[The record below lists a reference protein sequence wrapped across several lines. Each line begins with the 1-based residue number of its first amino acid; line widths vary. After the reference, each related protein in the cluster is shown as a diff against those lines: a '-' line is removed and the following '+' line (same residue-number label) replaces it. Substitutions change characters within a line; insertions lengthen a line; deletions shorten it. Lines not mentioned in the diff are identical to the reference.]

1 VIVVPKWGFLTNH
14 AHVLIEITRR
24 PRATIRE
31 IALVA
36 GITERAT
43 ISVLHDLRR
52 EGIISSEREGRRN
65 VYRVHFQALA
75 KHRPWGASELE
86 IPDELIET
94 TVRALAS
101 LSAAGEA
108 TPEPAAA
115 AT

>member
-1 VIVVPKWGFLTNH
+1 MSKWGFLTNH

-43 ISVLHDLRR
+43 ISVLHDLRS
-52 EGIISSEREGRRN
+52 EGIISSERVGRRN
-65 VYRVHFQALA
+65 VYRVNFRTLA
-75 KHRPWGASELE
+75 RHRPWGASDLA

-94 TVRALAS
+94 TVRALAA
-101 LSAAGEA
+101 LAASGQQQA
-108 TPEPAAA
+108 REPAGV
-115 AT
+115 TT